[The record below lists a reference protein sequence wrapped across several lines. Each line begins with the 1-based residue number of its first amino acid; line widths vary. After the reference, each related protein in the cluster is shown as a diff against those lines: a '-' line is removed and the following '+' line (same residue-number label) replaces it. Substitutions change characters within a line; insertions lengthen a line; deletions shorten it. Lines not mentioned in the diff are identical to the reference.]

1 MATTVFDNTYF
12 STKFFYENDF
22 ESGPYNNVSN
32 GPCTVH
38 AITVLN
44 AVSSATENYLKIYDT
59 AEEIT
64 ANSTEADFVFRIG
77 TDQDAT
83 ICFGASGLSILNGLT
98 VRMPS
103 GQAVSSVDN
112 PGATAKC
119 NIVYT

>member
-32 GPCTVH
+32 GPCTVQ
-38 AITVLN
+38 AITILN
-44 AVSSATENYLKIYDT
+44 NLSSQSENYLKIYDT

-77 TDQDAT
+77 NDVDAT
-83 ICFGASGLSILNGLT
+83 ICFGSSGLSILNGLT